1 MPENG
6 TYGSIGGR
14 WGCRNLWR
22 DGTRTR
28 WGNPA
33 GLSPSRPTATQNQR
47 PTSPINHGRSS
58 PRIRVEP
65 PLRGYWQAHAAIAR
79 IIEVSATS

>member
-28 WGNPA
+28 RGNPA
-33 GLSPSRPTATQNQR
+33 GLSRSRPTGDAEPAAYLTVWRRIEPSSRQR
-47 PTSPINHGRSS
+47 RAPSLVVLARVEVQPAGRSGF
-58 PRIRVEP
+58 R
-65 PLRGYWQAHAAIAR
+65 
-79 IIEVSATS
+79 

>member
-22 DGTRTR
+22 DGIRTR

-33 GLSPSRPTATQNQR
+33 GLSPSRPTGDAEPAAYLTDW
-47 PTSPINHGRSS
+47 PP
-58 PRIRVEP
+58 VEMMA
-65 PLRGYWQAHAAIAR
+65 GQ
-79 IIEVSATS
+79 ESAMWWLECCGG

>member
-33 GLSPSRPTATQNQR
+33 GLSPSRPTGDAEPAAYLTDQPLLLSR
-47 PTSPINHGRSS
+47 ESAVAADGLVGCRSTG
-58 PRIRVEP
+58 V
-65 PLRGYWQAHAAIAR
+65 GA
-79 IIEVSATS
+79 

>member
-28 WGNPA
+28 RENPA
-33 GLSPSRPTATQNQR
+33 GLSPSRPTGDAEPAAYLTVR
-47 PTSPINHGRSS
+47 PR
-58 PRIRVEP
+58 
-65 PLRGYWQAHAAIAR
+65 
-79 IIEVSATS
+79 

>member
-33 GLSPSRPTATQNQR
+33 GLSPSRPTGDA
-47 PTSPINHGRSS
+47 
-58 PRIRVEP
+58 EP
-65 PLRGYWQAHAAIAR
+65 AAYLTEKTLLITHMGLN
-79 IIEVSATS
+79 EMVCP